1 MDTHD
6 MRNKFIT
13 SNFGIAKNMLRFLGI
28 AYVTAIVDGLKL
40 GSHFIS
46 GLRPRF
52 VLSTVEVK
60 IAERGPKDPAVW
72 KRLIA
77 RADVIAHS
85 LTAKCLGCK
94 MSWLGSPAEEWMWPC
109 VFLLFFILFLHFFS
123 LKQ

>member
-1 MDTHD
+1 MDMHD
-6 MRNKFIT
+6 MCIKFIT
-13 SNFGIAKNMLRFLGI
+13 LNFELRKNMLRCFGRCI
-28 AYVTAIVDGLKL
+28 ISAIGEGLRQ

-94 MSWLGSPAEEWMWPC
+94 MSWLGSPAEEGMWPC
-109 VFLLFFILFLHFFS
+109 GF
-123 LKQ
+123 